1 MSARLLLCLL
11 LGLGLA
17 TTAHAQIYKTVDK
30 DGKVI
35 YTDKPRGDQ
44 PAEAVNLPPINTVPT
59 ESPTYLPGP
68 ARQEVPQTLH
78 YEVDIISPRE
88 NVTIPPGQ
96 RDLGIAVTLNQ
107 PLAEDH
113 WLLYFMNGE
122 LLEETRNT
130 NILIQD
136 VFRGSHTL
144 VVEIIDDSG
153 NSLAKSAPVTVNVI
167 RPTINRP
174 QNRP

>member
-1 MSARLLLCLL
+1 MSARSLLCLL
-11 LGLGLA
+11 LGFSLVFGA
-17 TTAHAQIYKTVDK
+17 SAQIYKTVDK

-35 YTDKPRGDQ
+35 YTDKPPAAQ
-44 PAEAVNLPPINTVPT
+44 SAEAVELPPINTLPPEGSANIPVAQPRQQQ
-59 ESPTYLPGP
+59 ESIY
-68 ARQEVPQTLH
+68 

-96 RDLGIAVTLNQ
+96 RDLGIAITLN
-107 PLAEDH
+107 PSLAEDH

-122 LLEETRNT
+122 LLEETRES

-144 VVEIIDDSG
+144 VVEVIDSNG
-153 NSLAKSAPVTVNVI
+153 NSLGKSEPVVVNVI
-167 RPTINRP
+167 RPTVKKP
-174 QNRP
+174 AAK